1 MAADCSY
8 GPWVTWTYWG
18 YRELV
23 ESFAFF
29 IPAAVLKKNQVQQAW
44 LNAGLKPVAFISVV
58 RGVPGSRIPVVMNAA
73 LFLQSSFHAD
83 RHLEIE

>member
-1 MAADCSY
+1 MQCRNSWAKLHCALGEEERNCLRIAWLAAGCSY

-23 ESFAFF
+23 EPFAFF
-29 IPAAVLKKNQVQQAW
+29 IPASVLKKNQVQQAW

-58 RGVPGSRIPVVMNAA
+58 
-73 LFLQSSFHAD
+73 
-83 RHLEIE
+83 